1 MELIVQM
8 IGLMAL
14 VFIFLALVSACLGH
28 YNQLLYMRIYE
39 PHIQFGAAVAKPALS
54 NWIIRMLIPL
64 VVYFAS
70 AYFWYQQYMNPYW
83 FFFVC
88 GYVLVIYAYYISRA
102 AMSTVFCWYLKKNP
116 QEISGK
122 TVFQENAVK
131 MLNRCI
137 ALQYVIFL
145 SILAFFVP
153 SPFLV
158 GGIFSLLVMMLASSL
173 TRQKQPNI

>member
-1 MELIVQM
+1 MELLVQM

-14 VFIFLALVSACLGH
+14 VLIFLALVSAFLG
-28 YNQLLYMRIYE
+28 YYSQLLYMRVYE
-39 PHIQFGAAVAKPALS
+39 PHIQFGATAAKPVLS
-54 NWIIRMLIPL
+54 SWIIRMLIPL
-64 VVYFAS
+64 IVFLAG
-70 AYFWYQQYMNPYW
+70 ACFWYQQYISAYW
-83 FFFVC
+83 FFFIC
-88 GYVLVIYAYYISRA
+88 GYVLAIYAYYISRA
-102 AMSTVFCWYLKKNP
+102 AMSTIFCWYLKKNP

-137 ALQYVIFL
+137 ALQQIIFL

-158 GGIFSLLVMMLASSL
+158 GGICSLLAMMLASSL